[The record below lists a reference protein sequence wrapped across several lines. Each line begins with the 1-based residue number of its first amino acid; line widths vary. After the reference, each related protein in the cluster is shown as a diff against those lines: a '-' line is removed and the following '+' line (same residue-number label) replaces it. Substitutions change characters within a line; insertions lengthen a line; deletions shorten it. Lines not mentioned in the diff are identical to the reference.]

1 MTGPQQEGTA
11 TTGPSRR
18 PLLALAALVAVLA
31 VAAVVLA
38 VVLGARLS
46 DRRALDQAR
55 ADALA
60 AGRQAIVNL
69 DSISARTVDEDM
81 DRVVAGATGTFKD
94 QFTRSREDLK
104 KLVLAN
110 RTESSG
116 TVLAAG
122 VITADSASAT
132 LLVAADRR
140 VKDATTPEAEVVH
153 DRWRV
158 YLEKRGGKWLVAKLE
173 PVG

>member
-1 MTGPQQEGTA
+1 VTAPQQEGPA
-11 TTGPSRR
+11 AAAPSRR
-18 PLLALAALVAVLA
+18 PLLALAVLVAVLA
-31 VAAVVLA
+31 VAAVALA
-38 VVLGARLS
+38 VVLGARLA
-46 DRRALDQAR
+46 DRSALEEAR

-69 DSISARTVDEDM
+69 DSISAETVDEDM

-104 KLVLAN
+104 KLVVAN

-116 TVLAAG
+116 TVLSAG
-122 VITADSASAT
+122 VISADTASAT

-158 YLEKRGGKWLVAKLE
+158 YLEKRGGTWLVAKLE